1 MSRQGSL
8 GGAGRWGGMAPHL
21 AAALAVAVCSTAAA
35 EPGLWAFG
43 PGRDTYSPK
52 ALLDLRY
59 LNEKSAGEHGFIGLS
74 KDGSDFVRG
83 DGEPIRFWA
92 VNSFVWRKGRDALA
106 DNARFLAKRGVN
118 MVRWHGNIEPKDP
131 SSDLTDIDE
140 KARDQLWQYVA
151 AMKAEGIYMT
161 ISPYYA
167 MPVKPQPKW
176 GLPDGSK
183 DMHGLLFFQPR
194 LQAAYKAW
202 LRALLTPKNPYTGL
216 ALKDD
221 PAVAIIQF
229 QNEDSLLFWTVSNI
243 KGGDLAILQKLFGAW
258 SARKYGSLEK
268 ASAAWKHFKADGDDF
283 AAGRAGLRHVWELT
297 QPVAEG
303 SGQAVRLADQTQFWT
318 ETMHGF
324 NADIRRYLRDDLGC
338 KQIVNAGNWRT
349 ADEGKLG
356 DAERWSYCAGEVL
369 GVNRYYTGGRHEG
382 KQQGWAIVNGDR
394 FENRS
399 VLFEPW
405 ELTVALRQVAGHPI
419 IIPEALWVPPL
430 GYQSE
435 GPFLVSVYQS
445 LLGVD
450 ALYWFSMG
458 EPQWRT
464 PGSANGYLP
473 SVGKWI
479 AHSPAIMGNFPAAAL
494 TWRMNCVQRGQAV
507 IEEHRPLDE
516 LWRRRSG
523 LVVEGVKYD
532 PNRDTKQPGNGKAAP
547 AGRVSPLALLVGPVV
562 VSYDAGKTRIA
573 DLRPYVDEAGKCVR
587 SITGQVVWD
596 YGRGVCTVN
605 APKAQGATGFLNKVG
620 TFKLGDVE
628 MTAGNDY
635 ATVMVVSM
643 DGQPLR
649 TARKVLVQIGTVARP
664 AGWKDKPVTWS
675 DKQGSHTGLE
685 VVSFGKAPWMIVE
698 SDLSL
703 TLHNAIVTH
712 ATAVSPNGEAQ
723 GEVAIRRE
731 GGKVSLRMPPNAMY
745 VVMH

>member
-1 MSRQGSL
+1 
-8 GGAGRWGGMAPHL
+8 MAPGL
-21 AAALAVAVCSTAAA
+21 AAALAVAIGSTAAA
-35 EPGLWAFG
+35 EPGLWAFQ
-43 PGRDTYSPK
+43 PGRDTYSPT

-92 VNSFVWRKGRDALA
+92 VNSFVWRNGRDALA
-106 DNARFLAKRGVN
+106 DNALFLAKRGVN

-131 SSDLTDIDE
+131 SSNLADIDE

-176 GLPDGSK
+176 RLPDGSK

-243 KGGDLAILQKLFGAW
+243 KGGDLEVLQKLFGAW
-258 SARKYGSLEK
+258 SGRKYGSLAK
-268 ASAAWKHFKADGDDF
+268 AAAAWKGFKADGDDF

-303 SGQAVRLADQTQFWT
+303 SGQAARLADQTQFWT

-324 NADIRRYLRDDLGC
+324 NADIRRYLRDELGC
-338 KQIVNAGNWRT
+338 KQIVNPGNWRT

-356 DAERWSYCAGEVL
+356 DAERWSYSAGEVL

-382 KQQGWAIVNGDR
+382 KYGGWAIVNGDR

-450 ALYWFSMG
+450 TLYWFSMG

-473 SVGKWI
+473 SVGKWV
-479 AHSPAIMGNFPAAAL
+479 AHSPGIMGNFPAAAL
-494 TWRMNCVQRGQAV
+494 TWRMNYVQRGQPV
-507 IEEHRPLDE
+507 IEEHRPLED
-516 LWRRRSG
+516 LWRRRSP

-532 PNRDTKQPGNGKAAP
+532 PNRDTKQPGKATP

-562 VSYDAGKTRIA
+562 VSYDAGETRVA
-573 DLRPYVDEAGKCVR
+573 DLRPYIDEAGKCVR
-587 SITGQVVWD
+587 GITGQVVWD
-596 YGRGVCTVN
+596 YGKGVCTVN

-628 MTAGNDY
+628 MTVANDY
-635 ATVMVVSM
+635 ATVMAASM

-649 TARKVLVQIGTVARP
+649 TAGKVLVQVGTVARP

-675 DKQGSHTGLE
+675 DKQGPHTGLE
-685 VVSFGKAPWMIVE
+685 VVNFGKAPWMIVE

-703 TLHNAIVTH
+703 TLRNAIVTH

-723 GEVAIRRE
+723 GEVAIKRD
-731 GGKVSLRMPPNAMY
+731 GGKVSLRMPANAMY
-745 VVMH
+745 VVLH